1 MEGLFVDLSDMLIE
15 SSVVLSRRS
24 ITSLYDES
32 DQDLHWIAVPAG
44 RRVYPTR
51 KDYLET
57 IIPHLEMVCDRKP
70 DADRCPSPVQ
80 GRLQSRA
87 VDRQASTNLSI
98 GGVSSRRTM
107 VCSTRSALP
116 AQCGDAHTST
126 VQCIGSIP
134 SEPTASSGNH
144 RDQVA
149 GKCPVNVLPGSDHQ
163 DSGSRIAVCQ
173 ADRSS
178 RSIVRIISHC

>member
-15 SSVVLSRRS
+15 SSVMLSRRS
-24 ITSLYDES
+24 ITSLYVES

-44 RRVYPTR
+44 RRVCPAR
-51 KDYLET
+51 KDNLET
-57 IIPHLEMVCDRKP
+57 IIPHLEMVCHRKT

-80 GRLQSRA
+80 GRIQSGP

-98 GGVSSRRTM
+98 GGVSTRRTM

-116 AQCGDAHTST
+116 AQCGDAHIST
-126 VQCIGSIP
+126 VQSIGSIP

-163 DSGSRIAVCQ
+163 DSGSRFTICQ
-173 ADRSS
+173 ADRPSWP
-178 RSIVRIISHC
+178 IARIIPHC